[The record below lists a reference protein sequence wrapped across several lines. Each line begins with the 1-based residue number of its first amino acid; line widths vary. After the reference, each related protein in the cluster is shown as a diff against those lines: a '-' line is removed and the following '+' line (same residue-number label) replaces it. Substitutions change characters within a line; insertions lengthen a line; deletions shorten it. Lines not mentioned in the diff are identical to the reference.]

1 MIGLLQ
7 SVGQKLKKK
16 MNSDMIEIYIHSCAS
31 CGLLGARI
39 AKVKRHH
46 PDVKVID
53 TRNDKAALERH
64 IEYLKHSGI
73 DMSEYTP
80 IVVDTDTKVIT
91 RLSDWKKSSIME

>member
-1 MIGLLQ
+1 M
-7 SVGQKLKKK
+7 S
-16 MNSDMIEIYIHSCAS
+16 IEIYIYSCTS

-73 DMSEYTP
+73 DMSEYIA
-80 IVVDTDTKVIT
+80 IVVENDGQRVV
-91 RLSDWKKSSIME
+91 RLDEWGNDRN

>member
-1 MIGLLQ
+1 
-7 SVGQKLKKK
+7 
-16 MNSDMIEIYIHSCAS
+16 MIEIYIHSCTS
-31 CGLLGARI
+31 CGLTAMRI

-73 DMSEYTP
+73 DMSEYTA
-80 IVVDTDTKVIT
+80 IVVDNGGEMII
-91 RLSDWKKSSIME
+91 RLSDWRAE

>member
-1 MIGLLQ
+1 M
-7 SVGQKLKKK
+7 S
-16 MNSDMIEIYIHSCAS
+16 IEIYIHSCTS

-80 IVVDTDTKVIT
+80 IVVENGGEMIV
-91 RLSDWKKSSIME
+91 RLSDWRER